1 MRYPSLGRV
10 RQLSTA
16 PPLTVV
22 RLNRVHQL
30 GCVRQLG
37 RVRQL
42 STAPPLTV
50 LEPID
55 VLAPATRILRLQRP
69 PVNSLSLEV
78 LSSFAD
84 SLAEAESDRACRA
97 VVLASSSPKVFS
109 AGLDITEMHEPDP
122 ERLRRFWHALQEVWL
137 KLSTSRVA
145 TVAAIEGHSPAGG
158 CMLAMS
164 CDWRVM
170 SLTDGGAAG
179 NPLTIGLNETKLGI
193 VAPFWFA
200 DTMEYV
206 VGTRQTDLLLQT
218 GALLTTEQ
226 ALAVGL
232 VDEAVERTQVMQR
245 AAAKVADFLSVP
257 DAARHAS
264 KMLQRGPLAER
275 LLASRE
281 EDIGQF
287 SAFCFTPAVQKS
299 LGKYMAALKA
309 RSKPK

>member
-1 MRYPSLGRV
+1 MGRL
-10 RQLSTA
+10 RQLA
-16 PPLTVV
+16 
-22 RLNRVHQL
+22 
-30 GCVRQLG
+30 
-37 RVRQL
+37 
-42 STAPPLTV
+42 TAPPLTV
-50 LEPID
+50 LEPLD
-55 VLAPATRILRLQRP
+55 VLAPATRVLRLQRP
-69 PVNSLSLEV
+69 PVNSLSLEA
-78 LSSFAD
+78 LSSLAD
-84 SLAEAESDRACRA
+84 SLAEAESDKACRA

-122 ERLRRFWHALQEVWL
+122 ERLRSFWRALQQVWL

-170 SLTDGGAAG
+170 SLTDGGLAG
-179 NPLTIGLNETKLGI
+179 KPLTIGLNETKLGI

-200 DTMEYV
+200 DTMGYV
-206 VGTRQTDLLLQT
+206 VGTRQADLLLQT

-232 VDEAVERTQVMQR
+232 VDEADDHSRVMQR
-245 AAAKVADFLSVP
+245 AAAKVADFLAVP

-281 EDIGQF
+281 EDIEQF

>member
-1 MRYPSLGRV
+1 MALRRAATRLSAAPLLGRL
-10 RQLSTA
+10 RQLST
-16 PPLTVV
+16 
-22 RLNRVHQL
+22 H
-30 GCVRQLG
+30 G
-37 RVRQL
+37 
-42 STAPPLTV
+42 PLTV
-50 LEPID
+50 LEPLD
-55 VLAPATRILRLQRP
+55 VLAPATRVLRLQRP

-78 LSSFAD
+78 LVSFAD
-84 SLAEAESDRACRA
+84 SLAEAEGDKACRA
-97 VVLASSSPKVFS
+97 VVLASSSTKVFS

-122 ERLRRFWHALQEVWL
+122 ERLRSFWRALQEVWL

-145 TVAAIEGHSPAGG
+145 TVAALEGHSPAGG

-170 SLTDGGAAG
+170 SLTDGGVDG
-179 NPLTIGLNETKLGI
+179 RPLTIGLNETKLGI

-206 VGTRQTDLLLQT
+206 VGARQTDLLLQT

-232 VDEAVERTQVMQR
+232 VDEAVLQVPLTEAGEHSQVMQR
-245 AAAKVADFLSVP
+245 AAAKVAEFLAVP

-281 EDIGQF
+281 EDVEQF
-287 SAFCFTPAVQKS
+287 SAFCFTPAVQRS
-299 LGKYMAALKA
+299 LGGYMAALKA

>member
-1 MRYPSLGRV
+1 M
-10 RQLSTA
+10 
-16 PPLTVV
+16 
-22 RLNRVHQL
+22 
-30 GCVRQLG
+30 
-37 RVRQL
+37 
-42 STAPPLTV
+42 
-50 LEPID
+50 LEPVD
-55 VLAPATRILRLQRP
+55 ELAPATRVLRLQRP

-84 SLAEAESDRACRA
+84 SLAEAESDKACRA
-97 VVLASSSPKVFS
+97 VVLASASPSVFS

-122 ERLRRFWHALQEVWL
+122 QRLRKFWGTLQEVWL

-145 TVAAIEGHSPAGG
+145 TIAAVEGHSPAGG

-170 SLTDGGAAG
+170 ALADPLKGK
-179 NPLTIGLNETKLGI
+179 PLTIGLNETKLGI

-232 VDEAVERTQVMQR
+232 VDEAVAHDQVMHH
-245 AAAKVADFLSVP
+245 AAAKVKEFLSVP

-275 LLASRE
+275 LLAARE
-281 EDIGQF
+281 PDIEQF
-287 SAFCFTPAVQKS
+287 SAFCFTPEVQKS
-299 LGKYMAALKA
+299 LGKYMEALKA